1 MSVKQ
6 FTQPDFTSQ
15 TAAQYKANI
24 DASIEVLGEVG
35 SQFAPRQ
42 MGTPGMGIA
51 VAAGLLMDGAVI
63 AAQNVTGI
71 GAPSANPRIDRIYFD
86 LNTRTYGRKVGTES
100 ATPTPPALDYGVFP
114 ICQILLTVGMT
125 TILNSAITDER
136 TFIMAPV
143 AFFAGDGYTSII
155 SPDGLLRIIIGKGGV
170 DNRVIIRL
178 HNDSDAKVQIQNSSG
193 TPVISMNA
201 SGVIKAAG
209 TITQSTTPD

>member
-6 FTQPDFTSQ
+6 FQQPDFTSQ

-24 DASIEVLGEVG
+24 DSSIEVLGEVG
-35 SQFAPRQ
+35 AQFAPRQ
-42 MGTPGMGIA
+42 MATPGMGIA
-51 VAAGLLMDGAVI
+51 CAAGLLMDGTLI

-136 TFIMAPV
+136 TFVMAPV
-143 AFFAGDGYTSII
+143 AFLAGDGYTSIVGA
-155 SPDGLLRIIIGKGGV
+155 DGLLRIIIGKGGV
-170 DNRVIIRL
+170 DHRVIIRL
-178 HNDSDAKVQIQNSSG
+178 HNDTDAKLQIQNSSG
-193 TPVISMNA
+193 TPVASINA
-201 SGVIKAAG
+201 SGNIKAAG
-209 TITQSTTPD
+209 TITPSTTPD